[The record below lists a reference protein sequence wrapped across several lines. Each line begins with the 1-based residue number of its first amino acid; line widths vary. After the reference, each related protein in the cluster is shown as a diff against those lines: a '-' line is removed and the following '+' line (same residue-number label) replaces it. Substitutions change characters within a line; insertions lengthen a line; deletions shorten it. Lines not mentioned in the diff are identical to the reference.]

1 MQIKIG
7 NSYWRSRKANKTRRS
22 TMPVISL
29 YIQLSTSNTFPDLF
43 VHEFLLD
50 TAMFIHFRKKF
61 SLSEEIMG

>member
-1 MQIKIG
+1 
-7 NSYWRSRKANKTRRS
+7 
-22 TMPVISL
+22 MPVISL

-43 VHEFLLD
+43 VYEFLLD